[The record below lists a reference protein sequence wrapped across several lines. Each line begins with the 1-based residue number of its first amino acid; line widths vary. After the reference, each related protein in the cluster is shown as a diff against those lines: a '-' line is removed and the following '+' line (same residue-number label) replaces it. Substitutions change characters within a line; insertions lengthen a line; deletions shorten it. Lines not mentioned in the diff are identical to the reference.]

1 MQKRMIVFLIL
12 LVLSLAVSGC
22 SDKEDSIVK
31 FEDGDG
37 NEYEVTYNEGSADDS
52 CPVGT
57 VWTLSNPGSGELVTM
72 EVVGTRV
79 VEGIEMCHAVYET
92 SVPDDDGMVRME
104 YLWSN
109 EDDESFIW
117 TAYDRDGNILSEM
130 KAMKGKVTMT
140 DNEGNVMEFS
150 TNS

>member
-1 MQKRMIVFLIL
+1 MQKKMIVFLIL

-22 SDKEDSIVK
+22 SDKEDSNIK
-31 FEDGDG
+31 FEDEDG
-37 NEYEVTYNEGSADDS
+37 NEYEVTYNEGSADDN

-72 EVVGTRV
+72 EVIGTRV

-92 SVPDDDGMVRME
+92 SVPDEDGTVRME

-117 TAYDRDGNILSEM
+117 TAYDKDGNILSEM

-150 TNS
+150 TNP